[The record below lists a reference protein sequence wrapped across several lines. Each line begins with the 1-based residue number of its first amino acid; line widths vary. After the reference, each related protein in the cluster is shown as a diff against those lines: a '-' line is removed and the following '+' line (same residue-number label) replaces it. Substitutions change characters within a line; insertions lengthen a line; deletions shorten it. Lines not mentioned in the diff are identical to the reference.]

1 MHKRRQ
7 VGFQSGRDFQLQEK
21 KHVHVHFSQQV
32 DDSGKL
38 KTGVQITRQ
47 QNQEIGKYHGVF
59 HRAASIQHHIT
70 GDVPKIFP
78 DNTVVSAAK
87 NAMKFTG
94 HTVLAAEN
102 AVIRRKDPA
111 HADNRHWHLQFQR
124 MQDST
129 GNQHTQVHFIRK
141 EMLYC
146 DVLDQNT
153 LITDIGIC
161 NFNAMQTAAENCIH
175 RRGLFV

>member
-38 KTGVQITRQ
+38 KTGVHITRQ

-59 HRAASIQHHIT
+59 HRAASIQHRIT

-141 EMLYC
+141 ENENLG
-146 DVLDQNT
+146 NT
-153 LITDIGIC
+153 HNNTSISRSASSNISANPANSFPMDLHI
-161 NFNAMQTAAENCIH
+161 A
-175 RRGLFV
+175 

>member
-102 AVIRRKDPA
+102 V
-111 HADNRHWHLQFQR
+111 
-124 MQDST
+124 
-129 GNQHTQVHFIRK
+129 
-141 EMLYC
+141 
-146 DVLDQNT
+146 
-153 LITDIGIC
+153 
-161 NFNAMQTAAENCIH
+161 
-175 RRGLFV
+175 